1 MRSLAVST
9 KSEYI
14 HNLWPSKMSTKGHCI
29 HGITTCN
36 KVGNYSIA
44 NVQKDGLTA
53 VVYSQSGKLHGNEIN
68 LQLD

>member
-1 MRSLAVST
+1 MGSLAVSI

-14 HNLWPSKMSTKGHCI
+14 HNLWSSKMSTKRHCT
-29 HGITTCN
+29 HGITTYN

-53 VVYSQSGKLHGNEIN
+53 VN
-68 LQLD
+68 